1 MILHNGTVSWK
12 YVWQEQLVSEID
24 STLPGVSVFE
34 VFIYLSLILN
44 EKLFFKKS
52 SLSIMMFLI
61 FYLNYLFTN
70 KSLI

>member
-34 VFIYLSLILN
+34 VFIYLSFLKWEIILH
-44 EKLFFKKS
+44 KKKVVFQS
-52 SLSIMMFLI
+52 
-61 FYLNYLFTN
+61 
-70 KSLI
+70 